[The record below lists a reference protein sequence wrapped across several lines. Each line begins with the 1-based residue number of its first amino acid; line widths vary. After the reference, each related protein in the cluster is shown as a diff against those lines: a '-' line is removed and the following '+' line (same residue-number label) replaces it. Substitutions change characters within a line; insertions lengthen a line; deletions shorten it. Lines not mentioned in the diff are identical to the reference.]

1 MFIFNDGFSVKDVI
15 ELFGIEG
22 IGKFEILLNFVVG
35 IILLKIWKL
44 VNLNGKDV
52 SVIFIDND
60 YKFFILWLVIV
71 MENRIYVILK
81 NVF

>member
-35 IILLKIWKL
+35 IILFKMWKL

-81 NVF
+81 NVY

>member
-1 MFIFNDGFSVKDVI
+1 MRFGSCLFIVGVLLFIFNDGFSVKDVI

-35 IILLKIWKL
+35 IILFKIWKL

-60 YKFFILWLVIV
+60 YKFFIL
-71 MENRIYVILK
+71 
-81 NVF
+81 

>member
-1 MFIFNDGFSVKDVI
+1 MCIFNDGFSVKDVI

-35 IILLKIWKL
+35 IILFKIWKL

-81 NVF
+81 NVY